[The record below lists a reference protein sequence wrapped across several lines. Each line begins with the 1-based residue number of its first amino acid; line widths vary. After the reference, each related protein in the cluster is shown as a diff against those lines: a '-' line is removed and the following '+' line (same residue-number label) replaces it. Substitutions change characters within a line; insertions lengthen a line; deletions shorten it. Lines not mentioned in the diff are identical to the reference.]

1 MKLHPPES
9 DKTEP
14 ELLLIWE
21 LKSLQAEEKPLVIFI
36 RAAVKG
42 GGGAWHRGEAVLNTG
57 SIPI

>member
-42 GGGAWHRGEAVLNTG
+42 GGGGVAQR
-57 SIPI
+57 